1 MRRLRLIE
9 LGSQKTYQCVVC
21 CAFSREESR
30 VNHPILLSLRRFR
43 LGSCLRCRA
52 QWHGT
57 SWHCPGDDNV
67 RQKWLDVP
75 LSFYP
80 GFFGNGSRPSRVR
93 GFTLVELL
101 VVIAIL
107 GVLVGLLLPAVQ
119 AAREAAR
126 QTACQNNLRQIGIGL
141 HLYHDAHQAFPIG
154 GIEWRPYG
162 STDGERQLA
171 WSAFLLPHLEQQA
184 LYDQLDLSKT
194 FDAAENAGGAAT
206 VLSVYLCPT
215 SDRDALLIDG
225 RGPCDY
231 GGITGE
237 RISTPNNPPKGTMIY
252 DRAFRIAEITDGTSH
267 TLIVAEDTAWPEGQ
281 WINGRNL
288 FDQGFAINA
297 APAWENDIRSAH
309 PGGALGVLA
318 DGSAH
323 FLAESLDLDIL
334 AAICTRAGGEV
345 VDAF

>member
-1 MRRLRLIE
+1 M
-9 LGSQKTYQCVVC
+9 
-21 CAFSREESR
+21 
-30 VNHPILLSLRRFR
+30 
-43 LGSCLRCRA
+43 
-52 QWHGT
+52 
-57 SWHCPGDDNV
+57 
-67 RQKWLDVP
+67 P
-75 LSFYP
+75 LFFYP
-80 GFFGNGSRPSRVR
+80 GFFGIGSRPNRVR

-126 QTACQNNLRQIGIGL
+126 RTHCQNNLRQIGIGL
-141 HLYHDAHQAFPIG
+141 HRYHDVHQTLPMG

-162 STDGERQLA
+162 STAERQLA
-171 WSAFLLPHLEQQA
+171 WSALLLPHLEQQA
-184 LYDQLDLSKT
+184 LYDQLDLSKG
-194 FDAAENAGGAAT
+194 FDAKENAAGAAT
-206 VLSVYLCPT
+206 ILSIYLCPT
-215 SDRDALLIDG
+215 SNRDALLVDG

-267 TLIVAEDTAWPEGQ
+267 TLIVAEDTEGLDGQ

-297 APAWENDIRSAH
+297 APPWENDIRSAH
-309 PGGALGVLA
+309 PGGALSVLA